1 MNSPIIVGADGSDLG
16 ALAIEE
22 AGVLAKR
29 YERTIVVVFV
39 RKTPVFDDGACS
51 LFSVSSSCLREAPD
65 AYEVLIQAQSAAILD
80 ALGVSWCFQVRSGR
94 PAGELIRA
102 AIENDATMIVVARR
116 RFDQCRL
123 PRYSV
128 AGRLSARWPNSLLI
142 MSPSTQHLFARDL
155 RDGPSLGERYG
166 LWLNRG
172 SF

>member
-1 MNSPIIVGADGSDLG
+1 MNSPIIVGADGSDLD

-22 AGVLAKR
+22 AGLLAKR

-39 RKTPVFDDGACS
+39 RKAPALVDSVGS
-51 LFSVSSSCLREAPD
+51 LFSVDSSCLREALD
-65 AYEVLIQAQSAAILD
+65 YCEVLIQARSAAILD
-80 ALGVSWCFQVRSGR
+80 ALGVFWTFEVRSGR

-102 AIENDATMIVVARR
+102 GIENDATMIVIARR
-116 RFDQCRL
+116 RYEQRRL
-123 PRYSV
+123 HRYSV

-142 MSPSTQHLFARDL
+142 MSPSTQHLYASDRRNEPCGD
-155 RDGPSLGERYG
+155 ERYG